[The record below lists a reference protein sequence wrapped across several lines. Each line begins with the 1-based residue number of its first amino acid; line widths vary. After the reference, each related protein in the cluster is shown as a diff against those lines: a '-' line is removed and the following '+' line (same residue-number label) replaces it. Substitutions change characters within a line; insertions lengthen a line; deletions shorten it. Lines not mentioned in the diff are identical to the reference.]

1 MMILSST
8 VFSQNIYLR
17 GEESRVIT
25 MAAAMEDYIQ
35 KNNLDGQIII
45 QEILLV
51 GKDGKEVFINN
62 NEGKFIG
69 RVFVS
74 NEMQT
79 KLKNRYSDISV
90 DEILHKYCVDQL
102 LVIKT
107 ALKTLK
113 PKKEISD
120 LGVKVDKPYF
130 DTSLPSE
137 FPESL
142 NNNNELLERKET
154 LTGNLYIDARQ
165 HQYQEDQTMFEVK
178 EKWAPF
184 LLFKQVRMSKGLSV
198 AVDLTGLVGG
208 YFLYKHL
215 TKPDTDFGSG
225 YGPGTTPVTPASP
238 GGGYSPG
245 GG

>member
-1 MMILSST
+1 M
-8 VFSQNIYLR
+8 
-17 GEESRVIT
+17 
-25 MAAAMEDYIQ
+25 
-35 KNNLDGQIII
+35 
-45 QEILLV
+45 
-51 GKDGKEVFINN
+51 
-62 NEGKFIG
+62 
-69 RVFVS
+69 
-74 NEMQT
+74 
-79 KLKNRYSDISV
+79 
-90 DEILHKYCVDQL
+90 
-102 LVIKT
+102 VIKT

-120 LGVKVDKPYF
+120 LDVKVNNPYF

-137 FPESL
+137 LPEGL

-165 HQYQEDQTMFEVK
+165 HQYKEDQTMFEVK